1 MQREEMRR
9 GPMCPTCAAMVG
21 CIPSLGLLCPSSLV
35 VKRPWSRDVSSL
47 FSLNPTPDLH
57 KRSKNMNYMDKY
69 RQFFFLFKYL

>member
-9 GPMCPTCAAMVG
+9 GPTCPACVAMVG

-35 VKRPWSRDVSSL
+35 VKRLLSRDVPSL
-47 FSLNPTPDLH
+47 FNLNPTPDLH

-69 RQFFFLFKYL
+69 RHFFLLFKYL